1 VGGVTRYVP
10 NFVQAALFV
19 ATPELRSLV
28 AATMAE
34 SPDPKA
40 LMQFIDTH
48 YNIKR
53 GGGSGVTRLVQVE
66 ALVPYLDLLGDL
78 AIDHFW
84 RRCNEHGWFEFQ
96 RQHLDSRLSHPRYT
110 ELLGEENTFK
120 ALDEFA
126 EKDRIHWVGHY
137 LEGLLTTG
145 VTLDEVIQEIYGWF
159 NSRATIDA
167 LRVMSVVLIEIG
179 RRSDLA
185 VLDNVHIEPR
195 DIAAQIIADTVFA
208 VMRRT
213 LH

>member
-1 VGGVTRYVP
+1 
-10 NFVQAALFV
+10 
-19 ATPELRSLV
+19 
-28 AATMAE
+28 
-34 SPDPKA
+34 
-40 LMQFIDTH
+40 
-48 YNIKR
+48 
-53 GGGSGVTRLVQVE
+53 
-66 ALVPYLDLLGDL
+66 
-78 AIDHFW
+78 
-84 RRCNEHGWFEFQ
+84 
-96 RQHLDSRLSHPRYT
+96 
-110 ELLGEENTFK
+110 
-120 ALDEFA
+120 
-126 EKDRIHWVGHY
+126 
-137 LEGLLTTG
+137 